1 MNPFPINPDLLTRA
15 RVALNEHP
23 RLFWIVGAS
32 GSGKSTVCRALG
44 ERLGWPVI
52 DMDAHI
58 YGDWHGRFD
67 PVRHP
72 VNRAWAEAENGLGWL
87 LALSWEEFDGFNRA
101 ALAEY
106 VDLLVEDLAAKPSPG
121 LLIDGGICNP
131 ALLTQCL
138 PSEQIICLA
147 VPGRTSAQV
156 WTEDAERFTM
166 RSFMDHLPDPAA
178 AWAKFLDFDD
188 QIADTILRECAVA
201 QIPVILRGE
210 GEAVAETVERVVGVM
225 EKIGHGFDGSNG
237 SKRIFRDPF

>member
-1 MNPFPINPDLLTRA
+1 MPARPPTGVYERIDLMSNLFPINYDLLAQSRS
-15 RVALNEHP
+15 ALSQHH
-23 RLFWIVGAS
+23 RLFWMVGAS
-32 GSGKSTVCRALG
+32 GAGKSTICRALG
-44 ERLGWPVI
+44 ERLGWSVM

-67 PVRHP
+67 SVRHP

-87 LALSWEEFDGFNRA
+87 LALSWEEFDAFNRA

-106 VDLLVEDLAAKPSPG
+106 VDLLVEDLGAQGKTG

-131 ALLTQCL
+131 ALLAQCV

-147 VPGRTSAQV
+147 VPGRSSAQV

-188 QIADTILRECAVA
+188 RIADALLRECAAA
-201 QIPVILRGE
+201 QIPVILRGQ
-210 GEAVAETVERVVGVM
+210 GEAVAKTVERVVRVM
-225 EKIGHGFDGSNG
+225 EHNK
-237 SKRIFRDPF
+237 